1 MKKNEIR
8 KIRQAI
14 HLNSLLIKELREKN
28 DVIVVLNRRDSFHH
42 VYFNDNRLDE
52 LFLLLFPV
60 EEIEKLSN
68 VLYNI
73 KTANGTVDVNKLSST
88 RGTVTLYSD
97 LINSLNKIN
106 QYFNQALTNSSCEVF
121 YSWQS
126 DLPNKTNR
134 NFIQDAINKAIS
146 KIDMPL
152 KLDKDTMDRAGS
164 PDIVR
169 VIQEK
174 INECYIFIA
183 DISLSQ
189 YDKKLNKKSPN
200 PNVLL
205 ELGYAQ
211 GILSEENIIMI
222 FNEAYGGIDEL
233 PFDLRGKRIMIYN
246 CPEKTTEEEK
256 TKFKQELVKKLQYA
270 IQLRCK
276 TENLR

>member
-14 HLNSLLIKELREKN
+14 QLNNLLIKELKEN
-28 DVIVVLNRRDSFHH
+28 NGVSAVLNRRDSFHH

-60 EEIEKLSN
+60 NEIEELSN

-73 KTANGTVDVNKLSST
+73 KTANGGLGADKIISM
-88 RGTVTLYSD
+88 RGSMISYAD
-97 LINSLNKIN
+97 LIKRLNKIN
-106 QYFNQALTNSSCEVF
+106 YYFSQALTNSNCKIF
-121 YSWQS
+121 YSWES
-126 DLPNKTNR
+126 DLPNATNR
-134 NFIQDAINKAIS
+134 GFIQNAIDNAIS
-146 KIDMPL
+146 NIDMPL
-152 KLDKDTMDRAGS
+152 ELDKDTMNRAGS

-183 DISLSQ
+183 DISLAV
-189 YDKKLNKKSPN
+189 YDEKSNKKSPN

-222 FNEAYGGIDEL
+222 LNEAYGRIDEL
-233 PFDLRGKRIMIYN
+233 PFDLKGKRIMTYN
-246 CPEKTTEEEK
+246 CSETIEAEEK
-256 TKFKQELVKKLQYA
+256 SKCKKELIQKLQYA

-276 TENLR
+276 TEN